1 MFELWGCI
9 LLRMAW
15 REKIIEILKEEKEG
29 LTRKEIEEKLN
40 TKRSNVRKAI
50 IRMLD
55 NRELVEVRSSPR
67 VWKLKLREEK

>member
-1 MFELWGCI
+1 VFELWGCI

>member
-1 MFELWGCI
+1 
-9 LLRMAW
+9 MAW